1 MARFVFELESVLEV
15 RRGVE
20 RTKQLAVAEL
30 ERQRLQIEDRIREF
44 QRQIIHERRDLQAHL
59 AAERSPAAGHTDP
72 VLAPGVDLAAV
83 RLQASASLHLVGKAH
98 QEVLRL
104 AGLHRKL
111 DAARL
116 ELLKATTD
124 RKAVEVLRQ
133 RRYDAW
139 MAEQRRREAVALDE
153 LNTMRAGRLEDAA

>member
-1 MARFVFELESVLEV
+1 MAKFIFELESVLEV

-20 RTKQLAVAEL
+20 RNQQLAVARL
-30 ERQRLQIEDRIREF
+30 ERQRIDIEDRIREY
-44 QRQIIHERRDLQAHL
+44 QRQLTLERRDMQAHL
-59 AAERSPAAGHTDP
+59 NAEAGSRGG
-72 VLAPGVDLAAV
+72 GVDLDAV

-98 QEVLRL
+98 QEVIRL
-104 AGLHRKL
+104 AGLHRKI

-133 RRYDAW
+133 RRFEAW
-139 MAEQRRREAVALDE
+139 SAEQRRREAVALDE
-153 LNTMRAGRLEDAA
+153 INTMRAGRLEDAA

>member
-1 MARFVFELESVLEV
+1 MEIPPVAKFIFELESVLEV

-20 RTKQLAVAEL
+20 RNKQLAVAQL
-30 ERQRLQIEDRIREF
+30 ERQRIDIEDRIREY
-44 QRQIIHERRDLQAHL
+44 QRQLTLERRDMQAHL
-59 AAERSPAAGHTDP
+59 NAEARSGGGG
-72 VLAPGVDLAAV
+72 GVDLDAV

-98 QEVLRL
+98 QEVIRL
-104 AGLHRKL
+104 AGLHRKI

-133 RRYDAW
+133 RRFEAW
-139 MAEQRRREAVALDE
+139 SAEQRRREAVALDE
-153 LNTMRAGRLEDAA
+153 INTMRAGRLEDAA